1 MENKKYPNENN
12 NDNDI
17 YKRMENVNYAWNDNE
32 NKKENTLRRLE
43 IYDRGKKTKQQKND
57 NNLSLINS

>member
-43 IYDRGKKTKQQKND
+43 IYDRGKKNETTKKR
-57 NNLSLINS
+57 